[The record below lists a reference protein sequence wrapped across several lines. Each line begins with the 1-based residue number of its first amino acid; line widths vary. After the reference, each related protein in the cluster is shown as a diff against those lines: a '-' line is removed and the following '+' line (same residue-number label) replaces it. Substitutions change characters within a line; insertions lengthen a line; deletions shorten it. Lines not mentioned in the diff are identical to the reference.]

1 MSDNLPPLPKPYTT
15 EYDDI
20 DKEDVDCFCVSQVKA
35 YARAAIEADRV
46 SRDVPADLAA
56 VLLEL
61 DTPIAGLL
69 GSHSWK
75 FVPSTSK
82 DSKEFDTFE
91 SSIPLV
97 RWADHERTCRK
108 IAALAASPQPQPVQA
123 QPSEAA
129 TAESQVL
136 TFSDVASRVC
146 RAVAELPD
154 RNSPEGWPD
163 AMLVTQS
170 ELHGIMMDALDEWID
185 CIASMQA
192 QKEE

>member
-1 MSDNLPPLPKPYTT
+1 MSDNLPPLPHHIMVENIWTLESFIMTGENP
-15 EYDDI
+15 
-20 DKEDVDCFCVSQVKA
+20 KEAWQAMKSLRA
-35 YARAAIEADRV
+35 IAAIEADRV
-46 SRDVPADLAA
+46 SRYVPAGWKLVPVEPTTAMVNSGADCDPERESVWTAMLAA
-56 VLLEL
+56 
-61 DTPIAGLL
+61 
-69 GSHSWK
+69 
-75 FVPSTSK
+75 
-82 DSKEFDTFE
+82 
-91 SSIPLV
+91 
-97 RWADHERTCRK
+97 
-108 IAALAASPQPQPVQA
+108 AAQPQPVAQPVLA